1 MATINIGSLTF
12 THKGD
17 YASGT
22 AYVKNDVVY
31 YATNGNAYIAK
42 TSTTGNAPTSTAHWD
57 VFAAG
62 SGGIWNAGLSLGSAG
77 QVVKVNSGANA
88 LEFGDAG
95 GGLQS
100 TQVFTASG
108 TYTKPAGINK
118 IRVFVTG
125 AGASGG
131 MGTANYNAGG
141 GGGAGATAIELIDV
155 SSLSSTV
162 AVTVGTGG
170 TVVTAT
176 STNGVSGGASSFGS
190 YCTGGGG
197 IQGANADQS
206 GLSDGGTATGG
217 DINIRGGDGGC
228 AAGGNSNDERMV
240 ASGGS
245 SYWGGG
251 GKGAKPN
258 TSQTGATNGQAGKA
272 YGSGGGGGYY
282 DGSNY
287 ASGAGKD
294 GLVYIEEYK

>member
-77 QVVKVNSGANA
+77 QVVKVNSGATA

-176 STNGVSGGASSFGS
+176 STNAVSGGASSFGS

-258 TSQTGATNGQAGKA
+258 TSQTGATNGQAG
-272 YGSGGGGGYY
+272 
-282 DGSNY
+282 
-287 ASGAGKD
+287 
-294 GLVYIEEYK
+294 